1 MEKVLMVGCD
11 LHDRNMLVRFA
22 CGHDEPQQATF
33 NNDSCGRDALVKRLR
48 AVASE
53 VGAKR
58 VVLVYEASG
67 QGFGLCDFLTDRD
80 VETHVLSPTHL
91 PSTPKHLKQKTDSK
105 DAQKLLECLRAHI
118 LAGNAL
124 PTVWIPP
131 QRLRDDRELIRS
143 RIDLADE
150 VTALKVRI
158 GSTIKKHGIEL
169 SASGTSNWSKGF
181 VEWLKQRTQTMD
193 LCVGSVLRM
202 HLEKYEFLQQQLKQL
217 DKCVQQLSQTE
228 RYRAASEEL
237 LKIKGVGVLTAMTF
251 LTEIGDL
258 DRFKN
263 RRELAA
269 YMGLCPSSFESGEKN
284 DRKGHITKQG
294 SHRLRK
300 LLCQSAW
307 VGVVRDPEEKAK
319 YEQLHGG
326 KKDRKKTA
334 IVALM
339 RLRGIRMWHIAKDCG
354 VSTELKG
361 RGGPHDLPRRPA

>member
-1 MEKVLMVGCD
+1 MSNVLMVGCD

-22 CGHDEPQQATF
+22 CGLDEPQQATF
-33 NNDSCGRDALVKRLR
+33 DNDDSGRDALVKRLR
-48 AVASE
+48 LVAAE
-53 VGAKR
+53 TGAER

-67 QGFGLCDFLTDRD
+67 QGFCLCDFLTDRGI
-80 VETHVLSPTHL
+80 ETHVLSPTHL

-105 DAQKLLECLRAHI
+105 DAQKLLETLRAHI

-150 VTALKVRI
+150 ITALKARV
-158 GSTIKKHGIEL
+158 GSMIKKHGIEVPK
-169 SASGTSNWSKGF
+169 SGASKWSKKYIERLRQL
-181 VEWLKQRTQTMD
+181 VQTLD
-193 LCVGSVLRM
+193 VCVGSVLRM
-202 HLEKYEFLQQQLKQL
+202 HLDRYEFLQQQLKLL
-217 DKCVQQLSQTE
+217 DKSVKELSQTE
-228 RYRAASEEL
+228 RYRAACAEL
-237 LKIKGVGVLTAMTF
+237 LTLKGVGILTAMTF
-251 LTEIGDL
+251 LTEMGDL
-258 DRFKN
+258 HRFQN

-300 LLCQSAW
+300 MLCQSTW
-307 VGVVRDPEEKAK
+307 VGVVRDPEARAK
-319 YEQLHGG
+319 YERIHGG
-326 KKDRKKTA
+326 KKDRKKKA

-339 RLRGIRMWHIAKDCG
+339 RQRGIRMWHIAKRCG
-354 VSTELKG
+354 VSAELRG